1 MTNDTSIEQNTCTI
15 NFCIMRWHFAVFQ
28 ALCSNIN
35 HFKLKAYRFKAICP
49 LGYDSRRAWSIAVL
63 REQAFSTLIIWR
75 FEIKYEHSV
84 TTKTKTIIARATSTK
99 PSPLTINERNAFLQS
114 SHRHISQTVL
124 LLPALRHQWHRHFS
138 RKSASVST
146 KWDKQQVTSPSA

>member
-1 MTNDTSIEQNTCTI
+1 MQYETFKCKMTNDTSIEKNTCTI

-75 FEIKYEHSV
+75 FEINYEHSV

-99 PSPLTINERNAFLQS
+99 PSPLTINETHFCGALSSSYFTNSTAAASTASSMTQAFQS
-114 SHRHISQTVL
+114 
-124 LLPALRHQWHRHFS
+124 
-138 RKSASVST
+138 
-146 KWDKQQVTSPSA
+146 

>member
-63 REQAFSTLIIWR
+63 REQAFSTLIILAFR
-75 FEIKYEHSV
+75 DKLRAFSDYKDKNHHCQSNIY
-84 TTKTKTIIARATSTK
+84 KTI
-99 PSPLTINERNAFLQS
+99 TIDDKRNAFMRS

-146 KWDKQQVTSPSA
+146 KWDKQQVTSPNA

>member
-1 MTNDTSIEQNTCTI
+1 MTNDTSIEKNTCTI

-75 FEIKYEHSV
+75 FEINYEHSV

-99 PSPLTINERNAFLQS
+99 PSPLTINETHLCGALIVIFHKQYCCCQHCVINDTG
-114 SHRHISQTVL
+114 ISVVN
-124 LLPALRHQWHRHFS
+124 LPAFPRNETNNR
-138 RKSASVST
+138 
-146 KWDKQQVTSPSA
+146 